1 MRPTGE
7 AVPAVT
13 GQPVETVAW
22 DPAWETGF
30 SDIDDQHREILAR
43 ISGLEASIREDG
55 HRTACDNWLQLLAGY
70 VSVHFECEEGRMV
83 ETAYPGLGAHRSA
96 HDAVR
101 LQVNGLLLD
110 HLTGRQMVTLSDVSE
125 FLRGVLYHVATLDTD
140 LAAHLRRTAR
150 SEP

>member
-83 ETAYPGLGAHRSA
+83 ETAYPGLGEHRSA

-101 LQVNGLLLD
+101 RQINGLLLD
-110 HLTGRQMVTLSDVSE
+110 HLTGRQMVTLGMVG
-125 FLRGVLYHVATLDTD
+125 GVLDGVLEHVATLDAD

-150 SEP
+150 PEP